1 MQFLPIV
8 QRELLVASRKR
19 ATYLSRSLSAGI
31 LLAFFPSFL
40 NFQPSFAGPRLLQF
54 LSVVVF
60 LQCLLA
66 GVRHTCDCLS
76 EEKREGTLGLLFL
89 TNLSGFDVVVG
100 KMVAYSLPAIFNL
113 VAAIPILAIS
123 VMIGGVT
130 GTQIVSL
137 SIAFLVITI
146 FSLCLGAFISSRGL
160 NERSVLVRT
169 LVCLVTISLLPLA
182 ISDFTVRLSRFFS
195 RLFINLQNLEPLT
208 PLSWLAEAALAL
220 RNLSPLHFFNEASRG
235 FSSIFIYPLWTLV
248 ALSAAFL
255 AYSSWRI
262 RHRFGEPE
270 KTETRPVPPG
280 RSSRVYRR
288 RRLAL
293 PRFRENPILWLALGG
308 RSGRRTIL
316 FFCSF
321 FLCFGILIRI
331 GLENNW
337 AWVRP
342 LVILGVYALHL
353 LYKFLVTAET
363 CRQLNQDKRSGVL
376 ELILTTP
383 IRADQVVHAHI
394 AATRSTW
401 LPAGIALAL
410 MNFIWMTEHSFFRE
424 MGVLLPCSI
433 VLIAFDSYALAWRS
447 VLNSLK
453 GERYTRTVSKTFF
466 RVMMPPMIVIMIVIT
481 FSMSAVA
488 RSETMQVIFTFWTTA
503 CVIYDLFLIFDARSR
518 LAHLRALAA
527 GDVRTSRL
535 PNPFRPPPILIP
547 DRKLAHSA

>member
-40 NFQPSFAGPRLLQF
+40 NLPSMAGPRLLQF

-60 LQCLLA
+60 LECLLA
-66 GVRHTCDCLS
+66 GVRYTCDCLS

-89 TNLSGFDVVVG
+89 TNLSGFDVVAG

-113 VAAIPILAIS
+113 VAAIPVLAIS
-123 VMIGGVT
+123 VMVGGVT
-130 GTQIVSL
+130 GSQIVSL
-137 SIAFLVITI
+137 SIAFLVVTI
-146 FSLCLGAFISSRGL
+146 FSLCLGAFVSSRGFG
-160 NERSVLVRT
+160 ERSVLIRT
-169 LVCLVTISLLPLA
+169 LIFLVTISLVPIA
-182 ISDFTVRLSRFFS
+182 IGNSAVWFFNKLVLNAIGPTIIWS
-195 RLFINLQNLEPLT
+195 RLWEFAPAIK
-208 PLSWLAEAALAL
+208 
-220 RNLSPLHFFNEASRG
+220 NLSPLHFFNEASFG
-235 FSSIFIYPLWTLV
+235 FSSAFVYPLATLA

-255 AYSSWRI
+255 AFSSWRI

-270 KTETRPVPPG
+270 KLETKPIADHRT
-280 RSSRVYRR
+280 SRVYSRLQ
-288 RRLAL
+288 LAL
-293 PRFRENPILWLALGG
+293 PRFFENPILWLALGG
-308 RSGRRTIL
+308 RSGRRMV
-316 FFCSF
+316 FFFSSF
-321 FLCFGILIRI
+321 FLCFGILVRV

-342 LVILGVYALHL
+342 LAIFGVYALHV

-383 IRADQVVHAHI
+383 IRADQVVRAHI

-410 MNFIWMTEHSFFRE
+410 MNFIWMTEDSFLRDL
-424 MGVLLPCSI
+424 GILLPCSI
-433 VLIAFDSYALAWRS
+433 ALIAFDSYALAWRS

-453 GERYTRTVSKTFF
+453 GERYARTVSKTFF
-466 RVMMPPMIVIMIVIT
+466 RVMMPPMILIMIVIT
-481 FSMSAVA
+481 FSMSALA
-488 RSETMQVIFTFWTTA
+488 RIETMRVIFTFWTAA

-518 LAHLRALAA
+518 LAHLRILAT
-527 GDVRTSRL
+527 GEVRDSRSR
-535 PNPFRPPPILIP
+535 NPFHLPPVLLPG
-547 DRKLAHSA
+547 RKLAPSA

>member
-19 ATYLSRSLSAGI
+19 ATYFSRSITAGV

-40 NFQPSFAGPRLLQF
+40 NFQPAIAGPRLLQF

-60 LQCLLA
+60 LICLLA
-66 GVRHTCDCLS
+66 GVRYTCDCLS

-89 TNLSGFDVVVG
+89 TNLSGFDVVLG

-130 GTQIVSL
+130 GEQIVSL

-146 FSLCLGAFISSRGL
+146 FSLCLGAFISSRGF
-160 NERSVLVRT
+160 NERSVLIRT
-169 LVCLVTISLLPLA
+169 LIFLVTLSLLPIG
-182 ISDFTVRLSRFFS
+182 ISKFGVWFFNQLVLHAVAPTILWS
-195 RLFINLQNLEPLT
+195 RLWEFAPIIL
-208 PLSWLAEAALAL
+208 
-220 RNLSPLHFFNEASRG
+220 NLSPFHFFNEASRG
-235 FSSIFIYPLWTLV
+235 FSSTFVYPLCTLL
-248 ALSAAFL
+248 ALSLAFL

-270 KTETRPVPPG
+270 KEEIKPASLRHLSHAR
-280 RSSRVYRR
+280 RS
-288 RRLAL
+288 RLAL
-293 PRFRENPILWLALGG
+293 PRFRENPILWLALGR
-308 RSGRRTIL
+308 RSSGRTIL
-316 FFCSF
+316 FFWFF
-321 FLCFGILIRI
+321 FLAFGLLVRL

-337 AWVRP
+337 VWVRP
-342 LVILGVYALHL
+342 LAIFGTYTAHV

-383 IRADQVVHAHI
+383 IRTDQVVHAHL

-410 MNFIWMTEHSFFRE
+410 MNFIWMTERSFLRD
-424 MGVLLPCSI
+424 MGALLPCSI
-433 VLIAFDSYALAWRS
+433 ALIAFDSYALAWRS

-453 GERYTRTVSKTFF
+453 GERYSRTVARTFF
-466 RVMMPPMIVIMIVIT
+466 RVMMPPMIVIMIIIT
-481 FSMSAVA
+481 FLMSAA
-488 RSETMQVIFTFWTTA
+488 SRSETLQIIFIFWTTLSI
-503 CVIYDLFLIFDARSR
+503 VYDLFLTLDARFR
-518 LAHLRALAA
+518 LNNLRALAA
-527 GDVRTSRL
+527 GEVRTSRL
-535 PNPFRPPPILIP
+535 RNPFRPTPILIP